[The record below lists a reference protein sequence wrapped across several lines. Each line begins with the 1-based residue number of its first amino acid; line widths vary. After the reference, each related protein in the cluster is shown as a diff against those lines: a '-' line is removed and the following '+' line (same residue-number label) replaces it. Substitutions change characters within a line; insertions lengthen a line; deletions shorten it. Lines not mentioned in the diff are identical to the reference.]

1 MRRTMP
7 LLLVAAVLGGLAE
20 AQSLATLAPANTLL
34 TLQFKPQRGFLD
46 TLPADL
52 AALDWEGAVDT
63 ISKLSALLASNP
75 FDELGESLEDIGR
88 GGEEIV
94 ETCPP
99 LASGLDEPGLE
110 GLISDTL
117 LTVSVATFNPLPAIT
132 AFARVAPAFIDGA
145 AAMNSALLECFS
157 DLEFEQDGVAIHIL
171 GNGSDQPISV
181 ARVASDI
188 YVASTNPDM
197 VRMAIRL
204 AAGSTEASL
213 ADTRLWQEAARMS
226 REGLGFSLALAPL
239 AELIEAFGPGLG
251 SEEALLGRAVA
262 ALRTLGG
269 IAGTIS
275 VDPEGLL
282 FELVVAVDP
291 KGGDTDLAELMLCR
305 SCTLSVP
312 SFAPRNSLAVNS
324 QVLPLRGIFTYLQNW
339 LDDIEPLASE
349 EPDLKALLLEGI
361 GLDLNRALLG
371 WIGNEYHLVQLE
383 TYSPDLG
390 SLLYAPA
397 TAILIPVNSPT
408 KAHDGLVHLAEVA
421 SNLAT
426 QLLDNLDLG
435 DEIADILVAR
445 SGEYRGI
452 EFTRV
457 QASLNI
463 DLAFTLLGN
472 HLVIT
477 YPSHALEAVVDT
489 FMGEPS
495 ILENAAYLEARNA
508 APPGATA
515 IGYADS
521 AALLSGFVEL
531 AELVSQPLA
540 FGILVGVMTATQERR
555 DSFDHDWLGP
565 VDLTGIEPIP
575 LTVPNTLS
583 APATEG
589 GRYDFEASRFYRLD
603 DLIPGETV
611 VVEMISDEIDT
622 YLYLID
628 ATASLYIG
636 ADDDSPDTSRSK
648 ITFTV
653 QRGVS
658 YWIEATSFS
667 GLDTGTFELSAM
679 MVPGGLD
686 ARTSPGEVPRPPSYS
701 DLLDLTELLP
711 RTLTVLR
718 DHLGHYQ
725 SYTVTDGDTIY
736 ARSLVR
742 LRW

>member
-1 MRRTMP
+1 MRRTMS
-7 LLLVAAVLGGLAE
+7 LLLVAAVLGGLTE

-63 ISKLSALLASNP
+63 LSKLSTLLAGDL
-75 FDELGESLEDIGR
+75 FDESGESLGDIGM
-88 GGEEIV
+88 GGEEIA
-94 ETCPP
+94 EACPP
-99 LASGLDEPGLE
+99 LASSLDEPGLE
-110 GLISDTL
+110 GLISDAL
-117 LTVSVATFNPLPAIT
+117 LTVSISTFNPLPVVT

-145 AAMNSALLECFS
+145 AAMNSALVECFS
-157 DLEFEQDGVAIHIL
+157 GLELKQDSVTIHVL

-181 ARVASDI
+181 AWVASDI

-204 AAGSTEASL
+204 AAGSAEASL
-213 ADTRLWQEAARMS
+213 ADTRLWQEASRMS

-239 AELIEAFGPGLG
+239 AELIEAFGPSLG

-275 VDPEGLL
+275 ADPEGLL
-282 FELVVAVDP
+282 FELIVAVDP
-291 KGGDTDLAELMLCR
+291 EGGDTDLAELTLCR

-312 SFAPRNSLAVNS
+312 SLAPRNSLAVNS
-324 QVLPLRGIFTYLQNW
+324 QVLPLRGIFAYLQSW
-339 LDDIEPLASE
+339 LDDIELLVGE
-349 EPDLKALLLEGI
+349 ELDLKLLLEGV
-361 GLDLNRALLG
+361 GLDLDRALLG

-383 TYSPDLG
+383 AYSPDLG

-397 TAILIPVNSPT
+397 TVTLIPVSSPE

-426 QLLDNLDLG
+426 QLLNNLDLG
-435 DEIADILVAR
+435 DDIADSLVVR
-445 SGEYRGI
+445 SGEYRGV
-452 EFTRV
+452 EFTRI

-463 DLAFTLLGN
+463 DLAFTLLGS
-472 HLVIT
+472 HLVIAH
-477 YPSHALEAVVDT
+477 PSYALEAVVDT

-508 APPGATA
+508 TPPGATA

-540 FGILVGVMTATQERR
+540 FGIQVGVTTAMQERR

-583 APATEG
+583 APATEE

-611 VVEMISDEIDT
+611 VVEMSSDEIDT

-667 GLDTGTFELSAM
+667 GLDTGTFELSAT

-686 ARTSPGEVPRPPSYS
+686 ALTSPGEVPRPPSYS